1 MLVTNV
7 KVPAGGSIVVTLPF
21 DSIGVRRLI
30 MNVEATGVVLYY
42 NNIPLLNT
50 SLYNSLYEIK
60 FESYYGYP
68 DASHFKLVNN
78 TKTDSYVKI
87 LIDTVPDSPINDNY
101 FEVHTI
107 WWIHS

>member
-1 MLVTNV
+1 MLAANV
-7 KVPAGGSIVVTLPF
+7 KVPAGGSIVVSLPF

-30 MNVEATGVVLYY
+30 MNVAVTGIDLYY

-60 FESYYGYP
+60 FETYYGYP

-78 TKTDSYVKI
+78 TKDIINVKI
-87 LIDTVPDSPINDNY
+87 LIDTVPGSPINDNY
-101 FEVHTI
+101 FTEVTR
-107 WWIHS
+107 

>member
-1 MLVTNV
+1 MLVENV
-7 KVPAGGSIVVTLPF
+7 KVPAGGSIIVSLLF

-30 MNVEATGVVLYY
+30 MNVAETGIVLYY

-78 TKTDSYVKI
+78 TKDITYVNI
-87 LIDTVPDSPINDNY
+87 LIDTVPGSPINDNY
-101 FEVHTI
+101 FTEVKI
-107 WWIHS
+107 

>member
-1 MLVTNV
+1 MLVANV

-30 MNVEATGVVLYY
+30 MNVGATGIVLYY
-42 NNIPLLNT
+42 NTIPLLIT

-68 DASHFKLVNN
+68 DASHFKLTNN
-78 TKTDSYVKI
+78 TKDNTYVKI
-87 LIDTVPDSPINDNY
+87 LIDTVPGSPINYNY
-101 FEVHTI
+101 FTEVTT
-107 WWIHS
+107 

>member
-7 KVPAGGSIVVTLPF
+7 NVPAGGSIIVTLPF
-21 DSIGVRRLI
+21 DSVGVRRLI
-30 MNVEATGVVLYY
+30 MNVLATGVVLYY
-42 NNIPLLNT
+42 NTIPLLNT

-68 DASHFKLVNN
+68 DASHFKLANN
-78 TKTDSYVKI
+78 TQNDSYVKI
-87 LIDTVPDSPINDNY
+87 LIDTVPGSPINDNY

-107 WWIHS
+107 